1 MGQAGFPKQASHSS
15 DCAKLFTEGKVRGTD
30 LVSNLCHL
38 LGPVP
43 MQSKRE
49 HNVSVQKSNS
59 QTPVLEDS
67 VWRTGER
74 FISDSS
80 GQASHGIPVLILT
93 TLNASI
99 SL

>member
-43 MQSKRE
+43 MQCKRE
-49 HNVSVQKSNS
+49 QNS